1 MILKRDQKP
10 RRLSKFPME
19 IRKTPIRSVAS
30 IILDFSLIIQQNL
43 KRKKN
48 FIFIMI
54 FYHSYQ
60 FNSDLI
66 VFQGTKQYF
75 FSQFS
80 VTAYLKMN
88 SIEFSHEISFE
99 STPGEG
105 PGQ

>member
-1 MILKRDQKP
+1 
-10 RRLSKFPME
+10 
-19 IRKTPIRSVAS
+19 
-30 IILDFSLIIQQNL
+30 
-43 KRKKN
+43 
-48 FIFIMI
+48 MI